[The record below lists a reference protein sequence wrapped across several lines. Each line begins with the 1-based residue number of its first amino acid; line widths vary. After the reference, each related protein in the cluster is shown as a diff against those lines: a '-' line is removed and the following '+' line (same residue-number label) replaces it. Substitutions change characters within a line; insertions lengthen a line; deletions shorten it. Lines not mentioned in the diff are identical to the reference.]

1 MQRNSISTLA
11 TAQTVLRLVD
21 VSVKQME
28 SKLGSEQN
36 KSAELYK
43 QDLKDREVS
52 SNLPS
57 QVHCV

>member
-1 MQRNSISTLA
+1 MA

-28 SKLGSEQN
+28 SKLGSEHN

-43 QDLKDREVS
+43 QDLKDREAS

>member
-1 MQRNSISTLA
+1 MV